1 MTARERQ
8 KLIEKKENGLLTEAE
23 HEQYL
28 TLLRTDA
35 DFYEEVSLYQLLH
48 DARRQQADNLRWDA
62 FEAAL
67 SQMPIQKK
75 KRIVPDWVYR
85 HPAFAMA
92 ASIAIFLL
100 VGWGIS
106 RLLFDTAPQL
116 VKTET
121 NLLFRADGG
130 TGPKSGLGYAGG
142 DLPIGK
148 LPVKWLKDR
157 KLKTTAAYRYCQD
170 TLTIFVQ
177 HTSDTLYLQNNRLRY
192 NSDSR
197 SLSIERPDH
206 SVTLLNECSSTP
218 QPF

>member
-1 MTARERQ
+1 MTPAQRRQ
-8 KLIEKKENGLLTEAE
+8 LIEKRQQGALTDEESQQFLELLGTDPSFYDDYTLHTLVADVVREDSDQQLWEAAG
-23 HEQYL
+23 
-28 TLLRTDA
+28 RA
-35 DFYEEVSLYQLLH
+35 RAR
-48 DARRQQADNLRWDA
+48 ARRRTTIFDLVRRY
-62 FEAAL
+62 
-67 SQMPIQKK
+67 P
-75 KRIVPDWVYR
+75 Y
-85 HPAFAMA
+85 AMA
-92 ASIAIFLL
+92 ACIALLL
-100 VGWGIS
+100 VGTW
-106 RLLFDTAPQL
+106 LLWPDREPQL

-121 NLLFRADGG
+121 NFLFRADGG

-177 HTSDTLYLQNNRLRY
+177 NTSDTLYLQNNRLRY

-206 SVTLLNECSSTP
+206 SVTLLNECTPTP